1 MNKVTLQ
8 FRSAQ
13 DLWQFKQ
20 LIKNQSIEINVKEL
34 KAICY
39 CTNREIDMAIQK
51 FGATLVEEKE
61 DKRKHNH

>member
-1 MNKVTLQ
+1 MDKVILQ

-20 LIKNQSIEINVKEL
+20 LIKNQSIEINVKQL

-39 CTNREIDMAIQK
+39 CSSREIDMAIQK
-51 FGATLVEEKE
+51 FGASLLEEKE
-61 DKRKHNH
+61 DKRKLNH